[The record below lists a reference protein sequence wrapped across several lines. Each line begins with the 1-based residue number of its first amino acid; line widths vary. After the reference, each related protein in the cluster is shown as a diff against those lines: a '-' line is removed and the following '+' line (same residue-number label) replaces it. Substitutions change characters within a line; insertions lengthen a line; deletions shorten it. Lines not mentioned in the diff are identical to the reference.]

1 MGLDAL
7 YHRIISPQR
16 KFYHVPLHLLF
27 RVVSIFYGLGLC
39 LNRLAYRLGIFP
51 TRCLPGR
58 VISVGNLTLG
68 GTGKTPIVIMIAEI
82 LRDRGLKPAV
92 LSRGYGGNSKKTVN
106 VVSDGREI
114 LLSPDVAGDEP
125 VMIAQRLKN
134 IPVLTGADRFLTGN
148 HALEN
153 FGVDTLILDDGFQ
166 HLALARDL
174 NILLLDQKEPLGNGQ
189 LFPAGELR
197 EPIEAS
203 QRADLICLT
212 RCSGDENF
220 GSQAGKP
227 MPPDDIEVIKTA
239 LRLKSVIRLDS
250 HEIINAEVL
259 RDQPVAAFCGIAK
272 PGDFRQ
278 TLETAKAR
286 VVFFRA
292 FNDHHRYV
300 ADDLKTIAREAS
312 KAGAKYILVSEKDS
326 VKIDP
331 SDFSLPV
338 FKVMVE
344 VEILAGRDVLTK
356 LLLKNTPSDG

>member
-27 RVVSIFYGLGLC
+27 RVVSIFYGLGLR
-39 LNRLAYRLGIFP
+39 LNRLAYRRGIFS

-68 GTGKTPIVIMIAEI
+68 GTGKTPIVIMIAKI
-82 LRDRGLKPAV
+82 LKDNGLNPAV
-92 LSRGYGGNSKKTVN
+92 LSRGYGGNSKEKVN
-106 VVSDGREI
+106 VVCDGREI

-134 IPVLTGADRFLTGN
+134 IPVLTGKDRFLTGSY
-148 HALEN
+148 AMQY

-174 NILLLDQKEPLGNGQ
+174 NVLLLDQQEPLGNGY
-189 LFPAGELR
+189 LFPAGQLR
-197 EPIEAS
+197 ESMKAS

-220 GSQAGKP
+220 GSQVAKP
-227 MPPDDIEVIKTA
+227 ALPDGIEVIQTA
-239 LRLKSVIRLDS
+239 LRLESVVRLDT
-250 HEIINAEVL
+250 HETMDAEVL
-259 RDQPVAAFCGIAK
+259 RNLPVAAFCGIAK
-272 PGDFRQ
+272 PGDFRK

-300 ADDLKTIAREAS
+300 AGDLKAFDREARN
-312 KAGAKYILVSEKDS
+312 AGAKYILVSEKDS

-338 FKVMVE
+338 FKVIVE
-344 VEILAGRDVLTK
+344 VEILAGREILTK
-356 LLLKNTPSDG
+356 LLLKNEPSDG